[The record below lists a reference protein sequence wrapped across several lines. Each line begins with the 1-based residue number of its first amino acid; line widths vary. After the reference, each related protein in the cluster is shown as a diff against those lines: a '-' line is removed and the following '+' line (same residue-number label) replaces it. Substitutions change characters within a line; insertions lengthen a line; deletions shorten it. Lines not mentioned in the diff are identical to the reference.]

1 MKAADCYKENRALF
15 HAARCYEQIILVLKE
30 QNKIEEIEDLAHR
43 ACRLYQQQGSPE
55 AGAGALDKAAKMIES
70 QFPQGAL
77 NCYQH
82 AVEVVM
88 VNLYLI

>member
-1 MKAADCYKENRALF
+1 M
-15 HAARCYEQIILVLKE
+15 ILILKE
-30 QNKIEEIEDLAHR
+30 QNNFNEIEDLAHR

-55 AGAGALDKAAKMIES
+55 AGAGALDKAAKILES
-70 QFPQGAL
+70 QMPQAAL

-88 VNLYLI
+88 VSVYAFSLLKFMSNSF